1 MSYSNFELLKNI
13 KILISD
19 VDGVLT
25 DGGLYYSATGISF
38 KRFNVKDG
46 MAVKLLRE
54 ANIKCGIIS
63 SDKSEI
69 IKARAEAL
77 KMDYVL
83 TCIWDKKEAAENI
96 CNELGLTLSNV
107 AFIGDDVNDIPL
119 LQTAGFSAC
128 PSDAMITVKNIAKF
142 VSDLPGGNGVFRQ
155 VAEMILMAE
164 KQK

>member
-1 MSYSNFELLKNI
+1 MDSPNIDTVLFKHI

-25 DGGLYYSATGISF
+25 DGGLYYSAAGVSF

-54 ANIKCGIIS
+54 ANIKCGVIS

-69 IKARAEAL
+69 VKVRAEAL
-77 KMDYVL
+77 KMDYVF
-83 TCIWDKKEAAENI
+83 IGVWDKKEAAENI
-96 CNELGLTLSNV
+96 CNELGLTLNNL

-119 LQTAGFSAC
+119 LQAAGFSAC
-128 PSDAMITVKNIAKF
+128 PSDA
-142 VSDLPGGNGVFRQ
+142 VSDVKKITNYVSGISGGNGVFRE
-155 VAEMILMAE
+155 VAEMILNAG
-164 KQK
+164 